1 VTKRFGF
8 ENFERKMSLGPQR
21 KNKTVSKSICFA
33 LCLYSFATGMTLGA
47 AGYIEDDGFGVFI
60 NGLGGFHITTIK

>member
-1 VTKRFGF
+1 
-8 ENFERKMSLGPQR
+8 MGPQR

-47 AGYIEDDGFGVFI
+47 AGYIEEDGFGVFI